1 MKNDKEIK
9 EFFHTF
15 RPQPGGEEAFMKK
28 LDERLAVAEQVRG
41 YCAQERRKS
50 RRGVIIASV
59 VGLLC
64 GIGLMLMLV
73 YLPAILPDA
82 SSVVADAADS
92 FRTAARTS
100 LTDAA
105 ASYDYDFLRLGLLI
119 KYRHLITALLALGI
133 LIPGGFLVAR
143 KISE

>member
-1 MKNDKEIK
+1 
-9 EFFHTF
+9 
-15 RPQPGGEEAFMKK
+15 MKK

-119 KYRHLITALLALGI
+119 KYRRLIVALLALGI